1 MKSLSELPDY
11 KELRKLWNQQPI
23 DPPKPELE
31 LTPDSWVERGAEV
44 IGWSLA
50 GLEYWLSE
58 SGWLRAWLRLNLLL
72 SIVLTSAGVLLLPP
86 VARVLEQL
94 SKSSHWLGAIIA
106 DVVAAVTSLPPMII
120 SGGVLYL
127 GYVLFQKY
135 RRRRQQAQL
144 NRNPHDPE
152 GYFK

>member
-11 KELRKLWNQQPI
+11 KELRKLWKQEPI
-23 DPPKPELE
+23 DPPKPTLE

-50 GLEYWLSE
+50 SLEFWLSK
-58 SGWLRAWLRLNLLL
+58 SGWLRAWFRLNLLL

-94 SKSSHWLGAIIA
+94 SRGSHWFAEIVEDL
-106 DVVAAVTSLPPMII
+106 VSAVTALPPMII
-120 SGGVLYL
+120 SLGVIYL
-127 GYVLFQKY
+127 GFVLFRRF
-135 RRRRQQAQL
+135 RRRSQR
-144 NRNPHDPE
+144 RTERTPHDLE
-152 GYFK
+152 GYYQ